1 MIVKLRLKLIIAILF
16 LSCGLCFRAGCEGT
30 PFQIPTRGE
39 ILKIRSAV
47 IKTNKGSLYFE
58 LFPEIAPIHVT
69 NFKYLADKGFFT
81 GATFKDF
88 EYILQAKP
96 TQRLK
101 YSLPPEFSKRPH
113 IRGALGM
120 ARWEDELNPERRSS
134 ASQFHILKHD
144 GKHMDTRYT
153 IFGTLVKGW
162 KVLDN
167 LRSDDSV
174 TEVIVYIRKK

>member
-1 MIVKLRLKLIIAILF
+1 MKLLLKLLLLF
-16 LSCGLCFRAGCEGT
+16 PLMICGLYFRALCEGI
-30 PFQIPTRGE
+30 PFQFPPKSE
-39 ILKIRSAV
+39 ILTIKSAT

-58 LFPEIAPIHVT
+58 LFPEVAPLHVT

-81 GATFKDF
+81 GAIFKDF

-96 TQRLK
+96 TARLK

-113 IRGALGM
+113 SRGALGM
-120 ARWEDELNPERRSS
+120 ARWEDEMNPERRSS

-144 GKHMDTRYT
+144 GQHMDTRYS

-162 KVLDN
+162 KVLEN
-167 LRSDDSV
+167 LRSEESV
-174 TEVIVYIRKK
+174 IEVIVYIRKK

>member
-1 MIVKLRLKLIIAILF
+1 MMMKIRLKLLISILF
-16 LSCGLCFRAGCEGT
+16 MSCGLCFRAPCDEI
-30 PFQIPTRGE
+30 PFQSPPKSE

-58 LFPEIAPIHVT
+58 LFPEVAPLHVT

-96 TQRLK
+96 TQRLN

-113 IRGALGM
+113 TRGALGM
-120 ARWEDELNPERRSS
+120 ARWEDEVNPERRSS
-134 ASQFHILKHD
+134 ATQFHILKHD
-144 GKHMDTRYT
+144 GRHMDTRYS

-167 LRSDDSV
+167 LRSEDSV

>member
-1 MIVKLRLKLIIAILF
+1 M
-16 LSCGLCFRAGCEGT
+16 SSGLCYQARCDGI
-30 PFQIPTRGE
+30 PFQVPPRSE
-39 ILKIRSAV
+39 ILKIRSAI

-58 LFPEIAPIHVT
+58 LFPEIAPLHVT
-69 NFKYLADKGFFT
+69 NFKYLADKGFFI

-113 IRGALGM
+113 TRGTLGM

-134 ASQFHILKHD
+134 ATQFHILKHD

-153 IFGTLVKGW
+153 IFGTLIKGW
-162 KVLDN
+162 KVLDS
-167 LRSDDSV
+167 LRSEDSV

>member
-1 MIVKLRLKLIIAILF
+1 MKLLLKLLLF
-16 LSCGLCFRAGCEGT
+16 FPLMSYGLCFRALCEGI
-30 PFQIPTRGE
+30 PFQLPPKSE
-39 ILKIRSAV
+39 ILKIKSTT

-58 LFPEIAPIHVT
+58 LFPEVAPLHVT

-96 TQRLK
+96 TARLK
-101 YSLPPEFSKRPH
+101 YSLSPEFSKRPH
-113 IRGALGM
+113 SRGALGM
-120 ARWEDELNPERRSS
+120 ARWEDEINPERRSS

-144 GKHMDTRYT
+144 GRHMDTRYS

-162 KVLDN
+162 KVLEN
-167 LRSDDSV
+167 LRSEDSV